1 MRLFHPARVG
11 AIPRSMRSMR
21 SVRST
26 RALRARAI
34 SATFGLLGALT
45 AFLAAAAT
53 PARAQPLARLR
64 VVVSLPATI
73 PGGIPAGAAGLD
85 GRLLVVFSADSSAA
99 PRFQVGYGAN
109 AQPAFAVDV
118 TDWKPGETRTID
130 AAAFGFPLA
139 SLGALPRGSYRVQAI
154 LNRYETFRRSDGKVV
169 SLPPDQGEGQRWNA
183 KPGNLFSV
191 PRTVAVDP
199 ARGEA
204 LRLVIDQVIPPIP
217 PFQET
222 RYVKHVR
229 IRSERLSRFWGRD
242 MYLAA
247 FVTLPDGFESHP
259 DARYPLVINHGHFST
274 VPDNWREVPPDPNL
288 APDYS
293 ERFSLVGYNRIQQDY
308 SYQFFKEWT
317 GPGFPRVL
325 LVQLQHATPF
335 YDDSYAVNS
344 ANNGPYGDAIQYEL
358 IPEIE
363 RRFRGI
369 GQGWARF
376 VFGGS
381 TGGWESMA
389 VQMFYPDEYNG
400 AWIACP
406 DPIDF
411 RHYTVVNIYSDTN
424 AYYIGS
430 RWKRTP
436 RPGHRNWLGHV
447 DATLEEMN
455 RYEYLLGTR
464 GRSGDQWDVWES
476 VYSPVGD
483 DGYPRRIWDRLTGK
497 IDPVTAAYWKEHYD
511 LSHIL
516 QRDWATLGPKLRGK
530 LRLYVG
536 DMDNYYLNNAVYEVE
551 NFLRTKPEAEAV
563 VDYGDR
569 DEHCWN
575 GDHARANAYS
585 RLRYPQMVLPWAVE
599 RMLRTAPPGADVR
612 SWRY

>member
-1 MRLFHPARVG
+1 MRLFHSARVG
-11 AIPRSMRSMR
+11 AIPRSMRN
-21 SVRST
+21 T

-34 SATFGLLGALT
+34 SATFGLFGALT

-53 PARAQPLARLR
+53 PARAQPLARIR

-85 GRLLVVFSADSSAA
+85 GRLLVVFSADSSAE

-109 AQPAFAVDV
+109 TQPAFAVDV

-455 RYEYLLGTR
+455 RYEYLLGTK

-551 NFLRTKPEAEAV
+551 SFLRTKPEAEAV

-575 GDHARANAYS
+575 GDHTRANAYS

>member
-11 AIPRSMRSMR
+11 AIPRSMR

-85 GRLLVVFSADSSAA
+85 GRLLVVFSADSSAE

-109 AQPAFAVDV
+109 TQPAFAVDV
-118 TDWKPGETRTID
+118 TGWKPGETRTID

-191 PRTVAVDP
+191 PQTVAVDP

>member
-1 MRLFHPARVG
+1 MRLFHSARVG
-11 AIPRSMRSMR
+11 AIPRSMRN
-21 SVRST
+21 T

-34 SATFGLLGALT
+34 SATFGLFGALT

-53 PARAQPLARLR
+53 PARAQPLARIR

-85 GRLLVVFSADSSAA
+85 GRLLVVFSADSSAE

-109 AQPAFAVDV
+109 TQPAFAVDV

-455 RYEYLLGTR
+455 RYEYLLGTK

-551 NFLRTKPEAEAV
+551 SFLRTKPEAEAV